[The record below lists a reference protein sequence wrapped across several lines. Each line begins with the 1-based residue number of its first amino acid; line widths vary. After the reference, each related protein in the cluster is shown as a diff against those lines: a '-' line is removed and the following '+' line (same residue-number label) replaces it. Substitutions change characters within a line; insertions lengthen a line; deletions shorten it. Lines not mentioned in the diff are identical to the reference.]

1 MTEHVIT
8 VFGGTGFLGRR
19 VVRHAR
25 AHGFL
30 VRAVS
35 RHPRRD
41 NADAGVEPVRADIH
55 DAASVAEASAGA
67 WGVVNAVSLYVERG
81 RETFQA
87 VHVDGARR
95 IALAARQAGVQKLVQ
110 VSGIGADPNSPS
122 LYVRKRA
129 QGDIAVR
136 EAFPG
141 AIVVRPAVMFGTEA
155 GFLVAVLA
163 LLRYLPVYPMFG
175 RGDTRLQP
183 VSVEDVGE
191 AIARIFTGAG
201 PQPDTYEFGGP
212 QAFTYEEVL
221 RTVAREAGLNP
232 ILVPFPFAGWHALAA
247 VAEFVPGAPLKR
259 NQVELMEVDT
269 VTSPDTPGL
278 RDLGVT
284 PQSVEDA
291 VRRIVASRE

>member
-1 MTEHVIT
+1 
-8 VFGGTGFLGRR
+8 
-19 VVRHAR
+19 
-25 AHGFL
+25 
-30 VRAVS
+30 
-35 RHPRRD
+35 
-41 NADAGVEPVRADIH
+41 
-55 DAASVAEASAGA
+55 
-67 WGVVNAVSLYVERG
+67 
-81 RETFQA
+81 
-87 VHVDGARR
+87 
-95 IALAARQAGVQKLVQ
+95 
-110 VSGIGADPNSPS
+110 
-122 LYVRKRA
+122 
-129 QGDIAVR
+129 
-136 EAFPG
+136 
-141 AIVVRPAVMFGTEA
+141 
-155 GFLVAVLA
+155 
-163 LLRYLPVYPMFG
+163 MFG